1 MSAAQLQTQQKLRV
15 LTADDDR
22 AIRSAIERHFTAR
35 GFQVTT
41 AEDGLVA
48 LNALKH
54 EEFDLAVLDINMPGL
69 DGLSLCRHI
78 REKADMP
85 VILLTANGEETDRIV
100 GLELGADDY
109 MCKPF
114 SVRELEAR
122 IKSVM
127 RRCGQSSTATS
138 TLPEPANDEVRQFGH
153 WSLNLSRRELYD
165 KDDNPVPLTG
175 AEFRLLDALTSKP
188 NRVLSRDQL
197 MNMTRGHDAMPFDR
211 SIDVQIGRLRK
222 KLGDSG
228 KQPSLIKTFRG
239 EGYVLTA

>member
-1 MSAAQLQTQQKLRV
+1 MSIANTNIGLSL
-15 LTADDDR
+15 LTADDDL
-22 AIRSAIERHFTAR
+22 AVRSVIERHFSSR
-35 GFQVTT
+35 GFSVTT
-41 AEDGLVA
+41 ADNGLSA
-48 LNALKH
+48 LDAFKQ
-54 EEFDLAVLDINMPGL
+54 ESYDLAILDINMPGL

-78 REKADMP
+78 REKGKTP

-122 IKSVM
+122 VKSVL
-127 RRCGQSSTATS
+127 RRCGEAASTASAAPGVDQTR
-138 TLPEPANDEVRQFGH
+138 AFGQ
-153 WSLNLSRRELYD
+153 WVLNLSRRELHD
-165 KDDNPVPLTG
+165 VEQNQIPLTG
-175 AEFRLLDALTSKP
+175 AEFRLLAALSSHP
-188 NRVLSRDQL
+188 NRVMSRDQL

-222 KLGDSG
+222 KLGDTG
-228 KQPSLIKTFRG
+228 KRPSLIKTFRG

>member
-1 MSAAQLQTQQKLRV
+1 MNTPLNL
-15 LTADDDR
+15 LTADDDL
-22 AIRSAIERHFTAR
+22 AIRSVIERHFSAR
-35 GFQVTT
+35 GFNVTT
-41 AEDGLVA
+41 AENGLSA
-48 LNALKH
+48 LDAFKR
-54 EEFDLAVLDINMPGL
+54 EPFDLAVLDINMPGL

-78 REKADMP
+78 REKGNTP

-122 IKSVM
+122 VKTIL
-127 RRCGQSSTATS
+127 RRCADEGPAASNESTTEQ
-138 TLPEPANDEVRQFGH
+138 TRIFGS
-153 WSLNLSRRELYD
+153 WTLNLSRRELLD
-165 KDDNPVPLTG
+165 TDEKQVPLTG
-175 AEFRLLDALTSKP
+175 AEYRLLDALTRHP

-228 KQPSLIKTFRG
+228 KRPNLIKTFRG